1 MPVSFG
7 SDGYRGVI
15 GHTMTA
21 TQVVRIV
28 LGCTE
33 WIKRHHPDKASRAIP
48 VGFDTRFLSRD
59 FAMLALDVLESRGQR
74 CVLSGR
80 CCPSPYLSFATHHL
94 EAPIGIQFTASHN
107 PWNYGGVKLKGHF
120 GGSMLPEDVAEIEQ
134 FANAVS
140 ESDVDAFH
148 LGRKSAAPLEFNLE
162 KEYAAAIRRAAG
174 WDGEPSR
181 EIVVD
186 YLHGTAAGIY
196 REILAQMF
204 SPQSELRMGTDP
216 LFDGDK
222 PEPVE
227 EKLLE
232 LSQIVAYDGKDS
244 IGLAFDG
251 DGDRCGV
258 VDNEGNEIFSDKV
271 GVMLARDMSAER
283 PGAQFVVDVKST
295 GLYRTDPVLA
305 ANGAK
310 TDYWKTGH
318 SYIKRRVSE
327 LGAVAGFEKSG
338 HFFFNAPHGRGYDDG
353 LVTAT
358 AICRMLERNPGK
370 SMADLYRDL
379 PLTFGSPTMS
389 PHCAD
394 EEKYDVVE
402 RVVARFAGMKRNGE
416 TLAGERI
423 ESLVTV
429 NGIRVGLSDG
439 SWGLVRASSNKPE
452 LVVVVESPVSE
463 ERKRAVFHAVDA
475 ILRENPEVGAY
486 NQSI

>member
-251 DGDRCGV
+251 DGDRLAV
-258 VDNEGNEIFSDKV
+258 IDEEGRFLRTHEIFCLLLQHLV
-271 GVMLARDMSAER
+271 RTR
-283 PGAQFVVDVKST
+283 AQT
-295 GLYRTDPVLA
+295 GIVIT
-305 ANGAK
+305 
-310 TDYWKTGH
+310 
-318 SYIKRRVSE
+318 SVS
-327 LGAVAGFEKSG
+327 FSG
-338 HFFFNAPHGRGYDDG
+338 
-353 LVTAT
+353 L
-358 AICRMLERNPGK
+358 
-370 SMADLYRDL
+370 
-379 PLTFGSPTMS
+379 
-389 PHCAD
+389 
-394 EEKYDVVE
+394 VE
-402 RVVARFAGMKRNGE
+402 RVARDLQCTVLDVPVGYKNISKAMIEYNAIIGGEESGGTGFGHFLPERDALLMAVMLLHERAGRDQRISEMVDGLYEKFGRPVYIRRDYHLDADYDREAYRTAIRNLSRLESIAGDEVESLNHRDGMKLRTASGWA
-416 TLAGERI
+416 LARI
-423 ESLVTV
+423 SGTEPLLRLYCESD
-429 NGIRVGLSDG
+429 SDG
-439 SWGLVRASSNKPE
+439 KSNAYADA
-452 LVVVVESPVSE
+452 L
-463 ERKRAVFHAVDA
+463 VDA
-475 ILRENPEVGAY
+475 LGFAELKR
-486 NQSI
+486 